1 MGLGHPNQMKREISE
16 SGEECESGN
25 SSLEVNSMVQ
35 ITLDKGNQVSGII
48 RWLGYLPQIKHKMA
62 GVELVR
68 SKIFPVVRLCI
79 RTGRSCLLKT
89 FSLWLHILQLV
100 PGL

>member
-1 MGLGHPNQMKREISE
+1 
-16 SGEECESGN
+16 
-25 SSLEVNSMVQ
+25 MVQ